1 MAWLRSGRTDPTRTG
16 SRVAPGW
23 HPRGG
28 IRIELAAH
36 SPDKARDLSGMNIRH
51 QVYVQGGAVN
61 PVNAAG
67 HRAADQIG
75 NRATAQ
81 RIDQCIQRLPEIA
94 HAPALSG
101 SHP

>member
-1 MAWLRSGRTDPTRTG
+1 MDQVEGAPGFE
-16 SRVAPGW
+16 RVA
-23 HPRGG
+23 HHAG
-28 IRIELAAH
+28 IRIELAAQIL
-36 SPDKARDLSGMNIRH
+36 DKARDLCGMDIRH
-51 QVYVQGGAVN
+51 QVYIQGCAVN
-61 PVNAAG
+61 SMNAAG

-81 RIDQCIQRLPEIA
+81 RVDQCMQRLPKVA

>member
-1 MAWLRSGRTDPTRTG
+1 MDQVEGPAGG
-16 SRVAPGW
+16 ECVA
-23 HPRGG
+23 HHADV
-28 IRIELAAH
+28 RIELAAQFL
-36 SPDKARDLSGMNIRH
+36 DKARDLSGMDIRH
-51 QVYVQGGAVN
+51 QVHIQGCAVN
-61 PVNAAG
+61 AMNAAG

-81 RIDQCIQRLPEIA
+81 RLDQSMQRLPEVA